1 MHFKT
6 QLYPHKTWI
15 RSSSHSVWL
24 LQLSSLSPS
33 KSIILSTQMCEW
45 QRSKLYHRIARY
57 NIFECALIFLVPS
70 AWRCPASHSTPDLL
84 LSSRLPGVLLVFTIF
99 SRAVQNFKLS
109 CPLTPRNFQFISSSR
124 HWNWA
129 KMLNIING
137 LPHFPQ
143 WPAALNAASKY
154 CSR

>member
-6 QLYPHKTWI
+6 QLHPHKTWI
-15 RSSSHSVWL
+15 RSSSQSVWL
-24 LQLSSLSPS
+24 LQLLSFSVKKYHSIHPDVRLTKIKIVPS
-33 KSIILSTQMCEW
+33 HC
-45 QRSKLYHRIARY
+45 Y
-57 NIFECALIFLVPS
+57 NIFECVIIFLVPS